1 MMTVDAYRISALG
14 TQCSLLGYFRPPS
27 AEAVSIFS
35 DLIDQMDL
43 AASRFRD
50 DSEIRRIFNGEAR
63 NRVKVSPL
71 LFDALQA
78 ALRGAEVT
86 GGYLDPTVAGT
97 LTALGYK
104 ADFNTTFANG
114 VSVPGGH
121 QAILPR
127 GYKNM
132 KLDRTN
138 GVVTV
143 AQGVTFDLGSTG
155 KAFLADRIKESIE
168 FELSEQVL
176 VNLGGDISASIP
188 GDGRFW
194 PVKITNDRSLDLTS
208 DGITIAVFGGGVATS
223 STLRRAWKSGDRNL
237 HHIVDPFSGESA
249 ESIFDSVTVLAGS
262 ALDAN
267 IASCGTIAMAS
278 RGPDW
283 LASTG
288 LPALGRKTS
297 SPSRCFG
304 NFEQSIVSGELS

>member
-1 MMTVDAYRISALG
+1 MMTVDGYTISALG

-35 DLIDQMDL
+35 ELIGQMDL

-50 DSEIRRIFNGEAR
+50 DSEIRMIFNGEAR

-71 LFDALQA
+71 LFDALYA

-97 LTALGYK
+97 LVALGYK
-104 ADFNTTFANG
+104 ADFNTTLDNG
-114 VSVPGGH
+114 VSVPGAH

-168 FELSEQVL
+168 FQLSEQVL

-223 STLRRAWKSGDRNL
+223 STLRRAWKSGDRNV

-249 ESIFDSVTVLAGS
+249 KSIFDSVTVLAGS

-267 IASCGTIAMAS
+267 IASCGTIAMAL

-297 SPSRCFG
+297 SRSRCFG
-304 NFEQSIVSGELS
+304 NFEQSIVSGEFS